1 MSNLNKKCEGKYNE
15 SKYSESKYSEG
26 KNSDDNN
33 TKILLNGRYKLNKCI
48 SKFHKL
54 GIINNSFK
62 LSYSNYLKEINSK
75 GTISIFKKIL
85 SIILDKDIS
94 DELSKTVISI
104 YIFKNFKKET
114 LNMNNALEIRFYA
127 LIVLI
132 IGELNSIY
140 TNFIKLIYY
149 RSNLDKLIKRYLD
162 LYLNYYKEKKF
173 LLLNLCIKKFKK
185 YENTFYYVKS
195 LSKNSVNLHVAKNL
209 RKLMNESMK
218 ESLQEFSLI
227 KEIIQDF
234 TVVNKNNIDYNLIKN
249 FRMDFFSI
257 LKLNIRLSK
266 YELLEIVFKEI
277 KTLLLILLKQ
287 TDKILFIKIFDYI
300 SLINKLKEN
309 KLTNNDFI
317 LFSKKI
323 INFLKPIVMEFVIY
337 IDHYEIQCKYN
348 NDINENIVFFVK
360 YLYDEIL
367 EKTNK

>member
-1 MSNLNKKCEGKYNE
+1 MSNLNKKCEGKYSESKYNE
-15 SKYSESKYSEG
+15 SKYSES

-33 TKILLNGRYKLNKCI
+33 TKIILNNRYKLNKLV
-48 SKFHKL
+48 SKFYKL
-54 GIINNSFK
+54 GIINNSCK
-62 LSYSNYLKEINSK
+62 LSYSDYLKEINDK
-75 GTISIFKKIL
+75 ETISIFKKIL
-85 SIILDKDIS
+85 SIILDKNIS
-94 DELSKTVISI
+94 DELSKTLISI

-114 LNMNNALEIRFYA
+114 LNMNNAIEIRFYS
-127 LIVLI
+127 LI
-132 IGELNSIY
+132 ILLISEFNTIF

-149 RSNLDKLIKRYLD
+149 RDNLDKLIKRYLN

-173 LLLNLCIKKFKK
+173 LILNSCIKKFKK

-195 LSKNSVNLHVAKNL
+195 LSKNSINLHVAKNL

-218 ESLQEFSLI
+218 KSSEDFKLI

-323 INFLKPIVMEFVIY
+323 VNFLKPKMMEFVIY
-337 IDHYEIQCKYN
+337 IDYYELQCKYN

-360 YLYDEIL
+360 YIYDEIL
-367 EKTNK
+367 EKNSK

>member
-1 MSNLNKKCEGKYNE
+1 MSNLNKKSEGKYNE
-15 SKYSESKYSEG
+15 SKYYENKYSESK
-26 KNSDDNN
+26 NSDIND
-33 TKILLNGRYKLNKCI
+33 TKIVLNNSYKLNKFI

-62 LSYSNYLKEINSK
+62 LSYSDYLKEINNTN
-75 GTISIFKKIL
+75 TISIFKKIL
-85 SIILDKDIS
+85 SIILDKDVS

-132 IGELNSIY
+132 IGELNSIF

-149 RSNLDKLIKRYLD
+149 RDNLDKLIKRYLD

-173 LLLNLCIKKFKK
+173 LIHNLCIKKFKK
-185 YENTFYYVKS
+185 YENTFYHVKS

-218 ESLQEFSLI
+218 KSLQDFPLI

-277 KTLLLILLKQ
+277 LTYLLILFKQ
-287 TDKILFIKIFDYI
+287 TDKILFIKIFDYNN
-300 SLINKLKEN
+300 LIDKLKEN
-309 KLTNNDFI
+309 KLTNDEFI
-317 LFSKKI
+317 FFSKKI
-323 INFLKPIVMEFVIY
+323 IDFLKPITMGFIIY
-337 IDHYEIQCKYN
+337 IDHYELKCKYN

-360 YLYDEIL
+360 YIYDEIL
-367 EKTNK
+367 EKTTK